1 MNSLKIQSDA
11 LKSMI
16 KNKEFVWSNLDDR
29 IGIGTGHFMCFLNRD
44 DVFLTF
50 KQEPFNIKPLYEKLT
65 NSDYHLADSITPV
78 DHNGKHLL
86 CMVHDNVKVYVNRDY
101 TQYFNKD
108 ASYYVL
114 NSRSPVLVMEHDE
127 IAGFIFP
134 VIVLE
139 SEGDG

>member
-1 MNSLKIQSDA
+1 MNSFKIQSDA

-16 KNKEFVWSNLDDR
+16 KNKEIVWSELDDR
-29 IGIGTGHFMCFLNRD
+29 IGIGSRHFMCFLNRD

-50 KQEPFNIKPLYEKLT
+50 KQEPFDIKPLCEKLT
-65 NSDYHLADSITPV
+65 TSDYHLADSITPV

-86 CMVHDNVKVYVNRDY
+86 CMIHDDVKVYVNRDY
-101 TQYFNKD
+101 TRYFDKD

-114 NSRSPVLVMEHDE
+114 SSRSPVWVMEQCE
-127 IAGFIFP
+127 IVGFIFP
-134 VIVLE
+134 VVVME